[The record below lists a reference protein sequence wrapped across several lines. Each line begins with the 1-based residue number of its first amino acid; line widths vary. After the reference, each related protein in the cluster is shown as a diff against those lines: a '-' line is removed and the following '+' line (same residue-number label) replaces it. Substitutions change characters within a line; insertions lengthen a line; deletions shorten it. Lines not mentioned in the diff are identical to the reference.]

1 MHTHSSHS
9 RGTRLLAVGAG
20 ALAATAA
27 AFLLTGGPAHATA
40 PLPAHVH
47 VSGQATAGT
56 SATLTF
62 TVPTESTTASTISLE
77 VDLPADTPLTSVKA
91 LAKPGW
97 SVDIVKSELDKP
109 VMVGDLAIKSY
120 VSAVKWTAT
129 DGGIAPGEYDTFTIQ
144 AGAIPS
150 GVDALT
156 LPAIQGYD
164 DGTTVSWSDPANA
177 DGSEPAHPAP
187 VIAVTSA
194 TDGGMDPALG
204 IGIAALI
211 VAAIALVAAILGLL
225 RRRR

>member
-1 MHTHSSHS
+1 MHTHSS
-9 RGTRLLAVGAG
+9 RGARLTAVGAA
-20 ALAATAA
+20 ALAAAAA
-27 AFLLTGGPAHATA
+27 AFLLSGGPAHAAA

-47 VSGQATAGT
+47 VSGEATAGT
-56 SATLTF
+56 TATLTF
-62 TVPTESTTASTISLE
+62 TVPTESATASTISLE

-97 SVDIVKSELDKP
+97 TVDVVKSELDPP
-109 VMVGDLAIKSY
+109 VIVGDLAIKSY

-129 DGGIAPGEYDTFTIQ
+129 GSGIEPGEYDTFTIQ

-150 GVDALT
+150 GVDSLT

-187 VIAVTSA
+187 VIAVTGA
-194 TDGGMDPALG
+194 ADGGMDPALG

-211 VAAIALVAAILGLL
+211 VAALALVAGVVGLV